1 MVAEKAA
8 ATNSTDAD
16 EKDIFDIFV
25 MGILNKDEL
34 PSLSAVSDDE
44 DDGPNA
50 PMTSSTIDHE
60 ALVIKQEGTVDHAG
74 FKQIQP
80 EIPARKEKQLD

>member
-34 PSLSAVSDDE
+34 PSLTAISDDE

-50 PMTSSTIDHE
+50 PITTSIHE
-60 ALVIKQEGTVDHAG
+60 ALVINQEDTADHAG